1 MWFIV
6 SNGQRQALNKNLLL
20 KINKNQEKEI
30 LVKVSNDVL
39 KSVVFTLL
47 KLLKL
52 KTAKTWYALCV
63 YVITDMRF

>member
-1 MWFIV
+1 MWFII
-6 SNGQRQALNKNLLL
+6 SNGRRQALNKNLLL
-20 KINKNQEKEI
+20 KINKNQEKI

-52 KTAKTWYALCV
+52 KTAKTWYALRV
-63 YVITDMRF
+63 YVITDMKF